1 MDAPISITLAHL
13 IIIWTLT
20 LLLVAWMLVFAVLA
34 FRSNHHS
41 KAQQNATE
49 SGGDGSMS
57 NIHTPRASIAPQLL
71 IHQTTPIV
79 TGTSHQKVATI
90 TSEVPATPMM

>member
-34 FRSNHHS
+34 FRSNHHNTT
-41 KAQQNATE
+41 QQDAAE
-49 SGGDGSMS
+49 RSGDGSIS

-79 TGTSHQKVATI
+79 TRTSHHEVATI
-90 TSEVPATPMM
+90 TSEVPATPIV